1 MKQIVFGL
9 KLGYQLSNY
18 THLNKIGIK
27 KIVAILI
34 FSLVCM
40 QGVSQSVKVSGQL
53 IDATDKSPLIGAV
66 VVLINQ
72 ADTTKQTG
80 VAVDINGS
88 FEFVTTS
95 GVYKLRA
102 ELITYKTLELQVTVN
117 NTDINLGNLPLKQ
130 AATTLKETVVEAKQ
144 TRVEQLGDTTQIH
157 ADAYK
162 TNPDATADDLV
173 NKMPG
178 VSTTTGSV
186 TVNGEQVKQILV
198 DGKPF
203 FGDDPNLAMKNLPAD
218 IIDKIQ
224 IFDKASDQSQFT
236 GFDDGN
242 SQKTINIITK
252 KGKNNGQFGKV
263 YAGGGVGDDIK
274 DDKFNAGGNMNF
286 FNGSRRISVVELS
299 NNINQQNFSSQDLL
313 GISSG
318 SGGGSGR
325 GGGGPGG
332 GGNAANNF
340 LVSQQGGITTTHAA
354 GLNYSDDWGKKIKF
368 TGSYFFNYADNS
380 NNSSLSRNYII
391 AKENG
396 LHYNQI
402 ADAGSTNQNHRV
414 NFRFEYTIDSSNSL
428 IIVPKFSVQQNRS
441 NNDLSGLNLI
451 TNDAKQSRTITN
463 NYAKNFGYDFAN
475 TLTYRHKF
483 KKQRRTISLSVA
495 TDYNPKT
502 NSGSLYSS
510 NVYYQFDTTL
520 QTNDSV
526 SNILNQQNN
535 GNNLG
540 LSISP
545 NLSYTEP
552 MGKRTQLML
561 SYNPSIN
568 KSTIDKRTYDK
579 DSLDANYN
587 QLDAIL
593 SNQYNNTY
601 TYQRGGL
608 SYRFTDKKLNFMLGA
623 NAQYAMLTGTEQ
635 FPYALSINKNFTSVL
650 PQMMFNYKFSKT
662 KNLRIT
668 YRTNTSPP
676 SISQLQN
683 VINNSN
689 PLLLSTGNPDLKQDY
704 EHTLNLRYGS
714 VNSVKATN
722 FMVYAMAN
730 YIQNYVANS
739 TLIPTRPTPIT
750 NNIILRP
757 GSQLTKLVNLDGYW
771 NARSFVTYGFPLS
784 KIKMNLNLNTG
795 FTYNLIPDLINNQKN
810 LANNY
815 NFSEGVVL
823 SSNIS
828 QKIDFTLSYTGNYSI
843 VKNSLQKQS
852 DNNYFNQVTTFKFN
866 WLPYKG
872 IIINTNL
879 AHTLYTGLAQSYN
892 QNYLLWSAAIGYKFL
907 KSQALD
913 IRVSV
918 FDMLKQNNS
927 ISRNVTDT
935 YIVLTRYYMLTV
947 TYTIKNFKN
956 GAAPPTETPEKK
968 EGGWQRGN
976 GASYPRDVGGM
987 PPPGN

>member
-1 MKQIVFGL
+1 MPCLQ
-9 KLGYQLSNY
+9 S
-18 THLNKIGIK
+18 
-27 KIVAILI
+27 
-34 FSLVCM
+34 FS
-40 QGVSQSVKVSGQL
+40 QTIKVSGQL
-53 IDATDKSPLIGAV
+53 IDAADKSPLIGAV

-72 ADTTKQTG
+72 ADTTQQTG
-80 VAVDINGS
+80 VSVDMNGG
-88 FEFVTTS
+88 FTFNTTS

-102 ELITYKTLELQVTVN
+102 ELITYKSLELKITVN
-117 NTDINLGNLPLKQ
+117 ASDINLGNLTMQQ

-144 TRVEQLGDTTQIH
+144 IHVEQLGDTTQIH

-162 TNPDATADDLV
+162 THPDATAEDLV

-178 VSTTTGSV
+178 ISTTTGSV

-203 FGDDPNLAMKNLPAD
+203 FGDDPNLAIKNLPAD

-224 IFDKASDQSQFT
+224 VFDKATDQAQFT

-242 SQKTINIITK
+242 AQKTINIITK
-252 KGKNNGQFGKV
+252 KGKNNGQFGKI
-263 YAGGGVGDDIK
+263 YAGGGVGDNIT
-274 DDKFNAGGNMNF
+274 DDKYNAGGNMNF
-286 FNGSRRISVVELS
+286 FNGARRISIVELS

-318 SGGGSGR
+318 SGGGGR
-325 GGGGPGG
+325 GGS
-332 GGNAANNF
+332 GNAANNF

-354 GLNYSDDWGKKIKF
+354 GLNYSDEWSKKIKV

-380 NNSSLSRNYII
+380 NNSTLSRNYII

-396 LHYNQI
+396 LHYDQSAN
-402 ADAGSTNQNHRV
+402 AGSVNQNHRV
-414 NFRFEYTIDSSNSL
+414 NFRFEYTIDSMNSL

-441 NNDLSGLNLI
+441 NSGLAGINLI
-451 TNDAKQSRTITN
+451 SNDALQSKTATSN
-463 NYAKNFGYDFAN
+463 FSKNFGYDFSN
-475 TLTYRHKF
+475 TITLRHKF
-483 KKQRRTISLSVA
+483 KKPRRTISLGVS
-495 TDYNPKT
+495 TDYNPT
-502 NSGSLYSS
+502 NSNGSLFSS
-510 NVYYQFDTTL
+510 NTYYQPNDTT
-520 QTNDSV
+520 T
-526 SNILNQQNN
+526 ILNQQSI

-540 LSISP
+540 LTISP

-552 MGKRTQLML
+552 LGKKSQLML
-561 SYNPSIN
+561 TYNPSIN
-568 KSTIDKRTYDK
+568 KSTIDKRTSSK

-587 QLDAIL
+587 QLDTIL
-593 SNQYNNTY
+593 SNQYSNTY

-608 SYRFTDKKLNFMLGA
+608 SYRYTDKKLNFMLGV
-623 NAQYAMLTGTEQ
+623 NAQYATLNGTEQ
-635 FPYALSINKNFTSVL
+635 FPYPLSINKNFESIL
-650 PQMMFNYKFSKT
+650 PQVMFNYKFSKT

-676 SISQLQN
+676 GISQLQN

-704 EHTLNLRYGS
+704 EHTVNLRYGS

-722 FMVYAMAN
+722 FMVYAMGN

-739 TLIPTRPTPIT
+739 TLIPSQPTQISGSV
-750 NNIILRP
+750 ILRP
-757 GSQLTKLVNLDGYW
+757 GSQLSKPVNLNGYW
-771 NARSFVTYGFPLS
+771 NARSFLTYGFPIS
-784 KIKMNLNLNTG
+784 KIKMNVNLNTG
-795 FTYNLIPDLINNQKN
+795 FTYNLIPDLINDQEN

-815 NFSEGVVL
+815 NFSEGLVL

-828 QKIDFTLSYTGNYSI
+828 QKVDFSLSYTGNYSI
-843 VKNSLQKQS
+843 VKNTLQKQS

-872 IIINTNL
+872 IIFNTNIT
-879 AHTLYTGLAQSYN
+879 HTLFTGLAQSYN
-892 QNYLLWSAAIGYKFL
+892 QSYFLWNIALGYKFL

-913 IRVSV
+913 VRVSV
-918 FDMLKQNNS
+918 FDALKQNNS

-935 YIVLTRYYMLTV
+935 YIEDSHTQVLTRYYMLTV

-956 GAAPPTETPEKK
+956 GATAPTENTDKQDGYRRGDGGGGNRGGG
-968 EGGWQRGN
+968 GGWN
-976 GASYPRDVGGM
+976 GPPQGG
-987 PPPGN
+987 GQ

>member
-1 MKQIVFGL
+1 VQVF
-9 KLGYQLSNY
+9 
-18 THLNKIGIK
+18 
-27 KIVAILI
+27 
-34 FSLVCM
+34 
-40 QGVSQSVKVSGQL
+40 SQTVKVSGQL
-53 IDATDKSPLIGAV
+53 TDAADKSPLIGAV
-66 VVLINQ
+66 VLLINQ
-72 ADTTKQTG
+72 TDTTQQAG
-80 VAVDINGS
+80 VSVDLNGN
-88 FEFVTTS
+88 FEFNITS
-95 GVYKLRA
+95 GVYKLKA
-102 ELITYKTLELQVTVN
+102 ELITYRDLNLKITVN
-117 NTDINLGNLPLKQ
+117 ATDINLGNLTMQQ

-162 TNPDATADDLV
+162 SHPDATAEDLV

-178 VSTTTGSV
+178 ISTTTGSV
-186 TVNGEQVKQILV
+186 TVNGEQVKQVLV

-203 FGDDPNLAMKNLPAD
+203 FGDDPNLAIKNLPAD
-218 IIDKIQ
+218 IVDKIQ
-224 IFDKASDQSQFT
+224 VFDKATDQAQFT

-242 SQKTINIITK
+242 AQKTINIITK

-274 DDKFNAGGNMNF
+274 DTKYNAGGNINF

-318 SGGGSGR
+318 SSGGR
-325 GGGGPGG
+325 

-354 GLNYSDDWGKKIKF
+354 GLNYSDEWSKKIKV

-380 NNSSLSRNYII
+380 NNSTLSRNYII

-396 LHYNQI
+396 LHYNQT
-402 ADAGSTNQNHRV
+402 ANAGSVNQNHRV
-414 NFRFEYTIDSSNSL
+414 NFRFEYTIDTMNSL
-428 IIVPKFSVQQNRS
+428 IIIPKFSVQQNRS
-441 NNDLSGLNLI
+441 NAGLAGINLI
-451 TNDAKQSRTITN
+451 SNDTLQSKTATSN
-463 NYAKNFGYDFAN
+463 FLKNFGYDFAN
-475 TLTYRHKF
+475 TITLRHKF
-483 KKQRRTISLSVA
+483 KKPRRTISLGVA
-495 TDYNPKT
+495 TDYNPT
-502 NSGSLYSS
+502 NNNGSLYSL
-510 NVYYQFDTTL
+510 NTYYQLNYSTL
-520 QTNDSV
+520 
-526 SNILNQQNN
+526 LNQQNT

-540 LSISP
+540 LTVSP

-552 MGKRTQLML
+552 LGKKSQLML
-561 SYNPSIN
+561 TYNPSIN
-568 KSTIDKRTYDK
+568 KSTIDKRTSSK
-579 DSLDANYN
+579 DSLDAGYN
-587 QLDAIL
+587 RLDTIL

-608 SYRFTDKKLNFMLGA
+608 SYRFTDKKLNFMFGV
-623 NAQYAMLTGTEQ
+623 NAQYAMLSGTEQ
-635 FPYALSINKNFTSVL
+635 FPYALSINKNFESIL
-650 PQMMFNYKFSKT
+650 PQAMFNYKFSKT

-676 SISQLQN
+676 GISQLQN

-704 EHTLNLRYGS
+704 EHTVNLRYGS
-714 VNSVKATN
+714 VNATKATN

-739 TLIPTRPTPIT
+739 TLIPSKPDTISHSV
-750 NNIILRP
+750 ILRP
-757 GSQLTKLVNLDGYW
+757 GSQLTKPVNLNGYW
-771 NARSFVTYGFPLS
+771 NARSFITYGFPLS

-795 FTYNLIPDLINNQKN
+795 FTYNLIPDLINNQEN

-815 NFSEGVVL
+815 NFSEGLVL

-828 QKIDFTLSYTGNYSI
+828 QKIDFSLSYSGNYSI
-843 VKNSLQKQS
+843 VKNTLQKQS

-872 IIINTNL
+872 IVFNTNIT
-879 AHTLYTGLAQSYN
+879 HTLYTGLAQSYN
-892 QNYLLWSAAIGYKFL
+892 QNYFLWNVALGYKFL

-913 IRVSV
+913 VRVSV

-927 ISRNVTDT
+927 INRNVTDT
-935 YIVLTRYYMLTV
+935 YIEDSHTQVLTRYYMLTI

-956 GAAPPTETPEKK
+956 GATAPTENTEKQDGFRP
-968 EGGWQRGN
+968 GGGGGGNRG
-976 GASYPRDVGGM
+976 GG
-987 PPPGN
+987 GNW

>member
-1 MKQIVFGL
+1 
-9 KLGYQLSNY
+9 
-18 THLNKIGIK
+18 
-27 KIVAILI
+27 
-34 FSLVCM
+34 M
-40 QGVSQSVKVSGQL
+40 QGFSQTIKVSGQL
-53 IDATDKSPLIGAV
+53 SDAKDNSPLIGAI

-80 VAVDINGS
+80 VAVDINGN
-88 FEFVTTS
+88 FEFNIST
-95 GVYKLRA
+95 GVYKFRA
-102 ELITYKTLELQVTVN
+102 ELITYKTLELKVTVN
-117 NTDINLGNLPLKQ
+117 TSDINLGNLLLQ
-130 AATTLKETVVEAKQ
+130 QSATTLKETIVEAKQ

-178 VSTTTGSV
+178 VSTATGSV

-263 YAGGGVGDDIK
+263 YAGFGVGDDIK

-286 FNGSRRISVVELS
+286 FNGSRRISIVELS

-318 SGGGSGR
+318 SSGGGGR
-325 GGGGPGG
+325 GGQGG

-354 GLNYSDDWGKKIKF
+354 GLNYSDDWGKKIKV

-380 NNSSLSRNYII
+380 NNSTLSRNYIV
-391 AKENG
+391 ARENG

-414 NFRFEYTIDSSNSL
+414 NFRFEYNIDSSNSL
-428 IIVPKFSVQQNRS
+428 IIVPKFSIQQNKATS
-441 NNDLSGLNLI
+441 TLSGLNLI
-451 TNDAKQSRTITN
+451 SGDTTQSKTATNTL
-463 NYAKNFGYDFAN
+463 AKNFGYDFSN
-475 TLTYRHKF
+475 TITFRHKF
-483 KKQRRTISLSVA
+483 KKPRRTVSLSVA

-510 NVYYQFDTTL
+510 NIYYQL
-520 QTNDSV
+520 NDS
-526 SNILNQQNN
+526 SILNQQNI

-552 MGKRTQLML
+552 LGKKSQLMF

-568 KSTIDKRTYDK
+568 KSTIDKRTYNK

-608 SYRFTDKKLNFMLGA
+608 SYRFTDKKLNFMLSA
-623 NAQYAMLTGTEQ
+623 NAQYATLTGTEQ
-635 FPYALSINKNFTSVL
+635 FPYALSIDKNFTSVL

-714 VNSVKATN
+714 VNSAKATN
-722 FMVYAMAN
+722 FMVYAMGN
-730 YIQNYVANS
+730 YIQNYVSNS
-739 TLIPTRPTPIT
+739 TLIPSQPIQIS
-750 NNIILRP
+750 NSIILRP
-757 GSQLTKLVNLDGYW
+757 GSQLTKPVNLNGYW

-795 FTYNLIPDLINNQKN
+795 FTYNLIPDLINDQKN

-872 IIINTNL
+872 IIFNTNL

-892 QNYLLWSAAIGYKFL
+892 QNYLLWSAALGYKFL

-913 IRVSV
+913 VRVSV

-927 ISRNVTDT
+927 INRNVTDT
-935 YIVLTRYYMLTV
+935 YIEDSHTQVLTRYYMLTV

-956 GAAPPTETPEKK
+956 GATAPTETPERK
-968 EGGWQRGN
+968 EGGWQRGGGGN
-976 GASYPRDVGGM
+976 GGGM
-987 PPPGN
+987 PPPPPGN

>member
-1 MKQIVFGL
+1 V
-9 KLGYQLSNY
+9 
-18 THLNKIGIK
+18 GIK
-27 KIVAILI
+27 KIIFIVL
-34 FSLVCM
+34 FSLSCV
-40 QGVSQSVKVSGQL
+40 QLFSQTVKVSGQL
-53 IDATDKSPLIGAV
+53 LDAADKSPLIGAV
-66 VVLINQ
+66 IVFTNQ
-72 ADTTKQTG
+72 ADTTQPTG
-80 VAVDINGS
+80 TSVDVNGAFELNVAP
-88 FEFVTTS
+88 
-95 GVYKLRA
+95 GVYKLKA
-102 ELITYKTLELQVTVN
+102 ELITYKDLNLKITVN
-117 NTDINLGNLPLKQ
+117 STDINLGNLTMQQ

-162 TNPDATADDLV
+162 SHPDATAEDLV

-178 VSTTTGSV
+178 ISTTTGSV
-186 TVNGEQVKQILV
+186 TVNGEQVKQVLV

-224 IFDKASDQSQFT
+224 VFDKATDQAQFT

-242 SQKTINIITK
+242 AQKTINIITK

-263 YAGGGVGDDIK
+263 YAGGGTGDDIK
-274 DDKFNAGGNMNF
+274 DFKYNAGGNMNF
-286 FNGSRRISVVELS
+286 FNGSRRISIVELS

-318 SGGGSGR
+318 SSS
-325 GGGGPGG
+325 GGGGRGG

-354 GLNYSDDWGKKIKF
+354 GLNYSDDWGKKIKV

-380 NNSSLSRNYII
+380 NNSTLSRNYII

-396 LHYNQI
+396 LHYNQ
-402 ADAGSTNQNHRV
+402 AANAGSTNQNHRV
-414 NFRFEYTIDSSNSL
+414 NFRFEYNIDSSNSL
-428 IIVPKFSVQQNRS
+428 VIVPKFSIQQNKS
-441 NNDLSGLNLI
+441 TSDLAGINLVA
-451 TNDAKQSRTITN
+451 NDAIQSQTATN
-463 NYAKNFGYDFAN
+463 NYAKNYGYDFAN
-475 TLTYRHKF
+475 TITLRHKF
-483 KKQRRTISLSVA
+483 KKPRRTISLGVA

-502 NSGSLYSS
+502 NNGSLYSS
-510 NVYYQFDTTL
+510 NTYYQPKDTT
-520 QTNDSV
+520 T
-526 SNILNQQNN
+526 ILNQQNT

-552 MGKRTQLML
+552 LGKKSQLMF

-568 KSTIDKRTYDK
+568 KSTIDKRTFNK
-579 DSLDANYN
+579 DNADGSYT
-587 QLDAIL
+587 QLDTIL
-593 SNQYNNTY
+593 SNKYSNTY

-608 SYRFTDKKLNFMLGA
+608 SYRFNDKKMNFMLGA
-623 NAQYAMLTGTEQ
+623 NVQYATLNGTEQ
-635 FPYALSINKNFTSVL
+635 FPNALNISKNFESVL
-650 PQMMFNYKFSKT
+650 PQVMFNYKFSKT

-676 SISQLQN
+676 GVSQLQS

-704 EHTLNLRYGS
+704 EHTVNLRYGS

-722 FMVYAMAN
+722 FMIYAMGN

-739 TLIPTRPTPIT
+739 TLIPTTPTPIP
-750 NNIILRP
+750 NSNVILRP
-757 GSQLTKLVNLDGYW
+757 GSQLTKPVNLNGYW
-771 NARSFVTYGFPLS
+771 NARSFLTYGFPVS
-784 KIKMNLNLNTG
+784 KIKMNINLNTG
-795 FTYNLIPDLINNQKN
+795 FTYNLIPDLINDQEN

-828 QKIDFTLSYTGNYSI
+828 QKVDFSLSYSGNYSI
-843 VKNSLQKQS
+843 VKNTLQKQS

-872 IIINTNL
+872 IIFNTNIT
-879 AHTLYTGLAQSYN
+879 HTLFTGLAQNYN
-892 QNYLLWSAAIGYKFL
+892 LNYFLWNVALGYKFL

-913 IRVSV
+913 VRVSV
-918 FDMLKQNNS
+918 FDALKQNNS

-935 YIVLTRYYMLTV
+935 YIEDSRTQVLTRYYMLTV

-956 GAAPPTETPEKK
+956 GATAPTENTDKQDGFRP
-968 EGGWQRGN
+968 GGGGYQRDGGGGN
-976 GASYPRDVGGM
+976 RGGGGQGQ
-987 PPPGN
+987 GNW